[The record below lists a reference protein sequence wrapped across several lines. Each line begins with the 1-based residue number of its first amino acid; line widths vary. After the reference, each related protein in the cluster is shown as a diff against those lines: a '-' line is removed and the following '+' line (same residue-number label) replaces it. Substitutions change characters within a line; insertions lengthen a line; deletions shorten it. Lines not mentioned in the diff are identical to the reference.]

1 MIIDKLTE
9 FADAVS
15 MDQETGTYNMG
26 NQIDLGAVTR
36 DIGQGE
42 PVYLIINVDLI
53 PTDGGDSA
61 TATFRLVSDDS
72 ASIATNGTA
81 TQHLVT
87 GSFLKTQLPTGTRFV
102 FTLPAGGPAYER
114 YLGFQMTVGTAGFD
128 TGNVSAWLSL
138 DPNGW
143 RAYPQGDV
151 SD

>member
-15 MDQETGTYNMG
+15 MDQETGTFNMG
-26 NQIDLGAVTR
+26 NQIDLGAVVR

-42 PVYLIINVDLI
+42 PVYLIVNIDTA

-61 TATFRLVSDDS
+61 TATFRLVSDAS
-72 ASIATNGTA
+72 ASIATDGSA

-87 GSFLKTQLPTGTRFV
+87 GPFLKAALPSGTRMV
-102 FTLPAGGPAYER
+102 FSLPAGGPDYER

-128 TGNVSAWLSL
+128 SGNVSAWLSF

-143 RAYPQGDV
+143 RAYPQGDI
-151 SD
+151 